1 MTEKAIQ
8 VRSEELLT
16 LGKALVSDPKFSD
29 ASQLLNGAIYLTEIC
44 YGATSTQCSG
54 LIYYRDKLI
63 NAPQHE
69 QQPTMVHAIHFTIG
83 ALESLQSELKA
94 GLIGN
99 LNQQIAGE
107 VLGDL
112 IQLAKAA
119 LSEKKPDT
127 INVAA
132 VLVAASY
139 EDAIRRMGSQLAGI
153 LDRPKLEKVIGTL
166 KKEGHLKGA
175 QVSTALGYLPFRNDA
190 LHADWDKI
198 EQSTVH
204 SCLSFVEQ
212 LLLIH
217 FS

>member
-1 MTEKAIQ
+1 MNEKAIKN
-8 VRSEELLT
+8 RSQELLD
-16 LGKALVSDPKFSD
+16 LGKDLVSNPEFGDT
-29 ASQLLNGAIYLTEIC
+29 SQLLNGAVSLTEIC
-44 YGATSTQCSG
+44 YGPNSTQCSG
-54 LIYYRDKLI
+54 LIDYRDKLI

-69 QQPTMVHAIHFTIG
+69 QHPTMVHAIHFTIG
-83 ALESLQSELKA
+83 ALESLKSELKA

-153 LDRPKLEKVIGTL
+153 LDRPKLDKVIGIL
-166 KKEGHLKGA
+166 KKGGHLKGA

-190 LHADWDKI
+190 LHADWNKI
-198 EQSTVH
+198 EQSTTH
-204 SCLSFVEQ
+204 SCLAFVEQ
-212 LLLIH
+212 LLLMH